1 MVADSSYALGITR
14 YLTDELGQIPV
25 LVIIT
30 DNPPDEY
37 RNVILGGLS
46 KLSSTSPKV
55 IFEADSYNI
64 ENILKRENFAIL
76 LGSSMEKYLA
86 LDMKAVYLSVSF
98 PAFDRLILDSSYAGY
113 KGGTALIEDIVNLV
127 SGPI

>member
-14 YLTDELGQIPV
+14 YLANEIGQIPV
-25 LVIIT
+25 LVVIT
-30 DNPPDEY
+30 DNPPDEH
-37 RNVILGGLS
+37 RDAILDGLS

-76 LGSSMEKYLA
+76 LGI
-86 LDMKAVYLSVSF
+86 LSVCHS
-98 PAFDRLILDSSYAGY
+98 ISSPS
-113 KGGTALIEDIVNLV
+113 V
-127 SGPI
+127 